1 MHLAKKREDEGGE
14 EEDIFLIQWFMTTLS
29 KGCKL
34 NNFEPHGSLKFNFT
48 NIRGLCSNFVEC
60 ESSLESNSPDSLAVW
75 DKLGCLNWFWQF
87 PCEGLPSFDS
97 EGFVTHIDDVGVYV
111 KEGLPFDWNYL

>member
-34 NNFEPHGSLKFNFT
+34 NNFEPHGSLKFSFT